1 MPSSNGQPG
10 LMEFLESRD
19 IDVVFDVGANEGFFG
34 EFLRQEGYRGIIVS
48 FEPIDQV
55 FRALEQRASRDG
67 AWEVHR
73 VGLGDAPGSAV
84 INVSEMSVFSSL
96 LPHRDAALSFDARSA
111 PTRTEKVAIDTLDR
125 FAARFAERRCFLK
138 IDTQG
143 YERQV
148 LCGAKATLPMLLG
161 VQMELPL
168 VHLYSGVWGL
178 NEAVDFMAGH
188 GFVVAQFH
196 PVNYHPLDPVSWVEA
211 DCVFRR
217 ADPRID

>member
-1 MPSSNGQPG
+1 
-10 LMEFLESRD
+10 MEFLESRG

-34 EFLRQEGYRGIIVS
+34 EFLRQEGYRGLIVS
-48 FEPIDQV
+48 FEPIHQI
-55 FRALEQRASRDG
+55 FPALEHRASRDG

-73 VGLGDAPGSAV
+73 VGLGDAPGEAI
-84 INVSEMSVFSSL
+84 INVSEATVFSSL
-96 LPHRDAALSFDARSA
+96 LRHRDAALSFDTRSA
-111 PTRTEKVAIDTLDR
+111 PTRNETVIIDTLDS

-148 LCGAKATLPMLLG
+148 LQGAKATLPRLLG

-178 NEAVDFMAGH
+178 SDAVAFMAGC

-196 PVNYHPLDPVSWVEA
+196 PVNYHHLDAVSWVEA